1 MATTLSSS
9 STSCDV
15 NMDVSNISSLYIPHI
30 NNVDEKYII
39 RAFQAMLI
47 GNVSRVDFVINRVKQ
62 RREAFVHFAQ
72 WYDTDES
79 MKLRKDI
86 INPNTQ
92 TRFIHR
98 ANNYW
103 PLLINKNP
111 TTCPKSNATYDI
123 EERIEA
129 IQNQIASL
137 GFMANVHDA
146 NIRFL
151 MKRTNDLQ
159 TGNQMGNLLGNQY
172 GYQDIKRQ
180 RLANVEAC
188 DTSHTCHNMSDAW
201 QPSQPGYS
209 YS

>member
-79 MKLRKDI
+79 IKLRKDI
-86 INPNTQ
+86 INPDTQ
-92 TRFIHR
+92 TRFVHR
-98 ANNYW
+98 GNNYW

-111 TTCPKSNATYDI
+111 TSQPKSNATYDI

-151 MKRTNDLQ
+151 LKRSNESQYL
-159 TGNQMGNLLGNQY
+159 NQF

-180 RLANVEAC
+180 RIANMEGC
-188 DTSHTCHNMSDAW
+188 DTSHTCHNISDAW
-201 QPSQPGYS
+201 QPSQS
-209 YS
+209 SCQTNQSFS